1 MRLPIDRG
9 RSSFFASITVAMA
22 AGATPCFGEGQ
33 LQIYNWGNYTS
44 PALIEKFEAEYSVEV
59 TVTEY
64 DSNET
69 ALAKLRAGG
78 HGFDIVGPSGS
89 HVPIFVAEGLLL
101 ESKPSEMENFRHM
114 DPAWVDVT
122 FDPGRSYTVPWQ
134 WGTVGTIVNTSVY
147 DGDINTSAVI
157 FDPPEELRGK
167 INVVP
172 SMLSVMD
179 LAIFYV
185 GGEPC
190 TEDAAVLN
198 EVRDTL
204 LRAKPHWLAMDYPTI
219 ESFTDGD
226 FAAGVA
232 WNGAALRARLENA
245 DLAYGYPKEGYSIWS
260 DNLAI
265 LADAKNVENAK
276 LFLNFVMAP
285 ENAAMISDFAKYSN
299 GIAGSEAFMDETMK
313 SAPEILVPEEF
324 RDFGR
329 PSRPCS
335 KAAID
340 LYTAIWTD
348 VLK

>member
-1 MRLPIDRG
+1 MIFSHRWRRL
-9 RSSFFASITVAMA
+9 SFAAAMA
-22 AGATPCFGEGQ
+22 ASVGAGASPSFAEGQ

-44 PALIEKFEAEYSVEV
+44 PALIEKFEAEYSVDV

-69 ALAKLRAGG
+69 ALAKIRAGA

-89 HVPIFVAEGLLL
+89 HVPIYIEEGLLL
-101 ESKPSEMENFRHM
+101 KSQPNEMENFRYM
-114 DPAWVDVT
+114 DPAWVDVV

-147 DGDINTSAVI
+147 GGDINTASVI

-172 SMLSVMD
+172 SMLSVLD

-190 TEDAAVLN
+190 TEDLEVLKK
-198 EVRDTL
+198 VRETL
-204 LRAKPHWLAMDYPTI
+204 LSAKPHWLAVDYATI

-226 FAAGVA
+226 FAAGIT
-232 WNGAALRARLENA
+232 WNGAALRARIENA
-245 DLAYGYPKEGYSIWS
+245 DLAYGYPKEGYAIWS
-260 DNLAI
+260 DDLAI

-276 LFLNFVMAP
+276 LFLNFIMAP

-299 GIAGSEAFMDETMK
+299 GIAGSAAFMDETMK
-313 SAPEILVPEEF
+313 TAPEILVPEEL
-324 RDFGR
+324 RGAGR
-329 PSRPCS
+329 LSTPCS
-335 KAAID
+335 KSAMD
-340 LYTAIWTD
+340 LYAAIWTD